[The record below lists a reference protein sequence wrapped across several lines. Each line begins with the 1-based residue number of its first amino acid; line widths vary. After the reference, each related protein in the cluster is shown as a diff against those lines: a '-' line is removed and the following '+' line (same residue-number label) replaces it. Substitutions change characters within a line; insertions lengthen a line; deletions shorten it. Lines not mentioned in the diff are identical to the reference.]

1 VRAHPKYIEKYIQQI
16 KPVSR
21 MKPLETSVNKE
32 IIQFFLLTYLISWSI
47 WGIIILFPETMGE
60 MYFLIIIGAFG
71 PFISAAILTRIQL
84 GKEEIKKWRKNI
96 LKIRKYIRWHLIGGL
111 GIPFLIALLHI
122 GYYSITQD
130 LPLLQTDPPWYWLI
144 PSIPINVFV
153 VFVYSSAFG
162 EEPGW
167 QGYAMPRL
175 LQQYTPIISILIL
188 GFLWALWH
196 LPLSY
201 IPIWSGYEPLHLMLL
216 YTPALAVITTWLTQ
230 NADGSVMPAVFL
242 HYATNLYGN
251 YLLGTDIFIEPLS
264 ENFTLIK
271 TVIYWLIA
279 IILLIRTSGNLDIHQ
294 E

>member
-1 VRAHPKYIEKYIQQI
+1 
-16 KPVSR
+16 

-47 WGIIILFPETMGE
+47 WVTIILFPETMGE

-111 GIPFLIALLHI
+111 CIPFLIALLHI
-122 GYYSITQD
+122 GYYSLTQG
-130 LPLLQTDPPWYWLI
+130 LPPLQTEPPWYWLI

-175 LQQYTPIISILIL
+175 LRQYTPIISILIL
-188 GFLWALWH
+188 GFF
-196 LPLSY
+196 
-201 IPIWSGYEPLHLMLL
+201 G
-216 YTPALAVITTWLTQ
+216 
-230 NADGSVMPAVFL
+230 
-242 HYATNLYGN
+242 LYGI
-251 YLLGTDIFIEPLS
+251 YPYSIFLFGAGT
-264 ENFTLIK
+264 NHY
-271 TVIYWLIA
+271 V
-279 IILLIRTSGNLDIHQ
+279 
-294 E
+294 